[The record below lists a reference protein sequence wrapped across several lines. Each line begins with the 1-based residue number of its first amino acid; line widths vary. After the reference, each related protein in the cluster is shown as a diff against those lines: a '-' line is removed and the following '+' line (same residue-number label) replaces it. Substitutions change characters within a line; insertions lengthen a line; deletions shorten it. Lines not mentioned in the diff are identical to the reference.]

1 MRIDFARDDGNF
13 EEHSNDVERPF
24 ETGLEAK
31 LVGVC
36 SPFLILCII
45 GDKSTRWWN
54 LSMDEKPLTKASL
67 MGYFGVPLDKKIFG
81 ESSALGVFFLGM
93 FHLVGWIK

>member
-45 GDKSTRWWN
+45 GDKSTR
-54 LSMDEKPLTKASL
+54 
-67 MGYFGVPLDKKIFG
+67 
-81 ESSALGVFFLGM
+81 
-93 FHLVGWIK
+93 